1 MNLPESL
8 RSLRHRNYRIFFAG
22 QLISLTGTWM
32 QSVAQAWLAYRLTH
46 SAALLGI
53 VGFAGQ
59 IPTLLFSPAG
69 GVVADRFARRR
80 VLILTQ
86 ASSMVLAFA
95 LAALTFADAVSV
107 PWILALAALGGVVNA
122 FDIPTRQAFA
132 IDMVGRD
139 DLVNAIA
146 LNSSIFN
153 GARVIGPAIAGLLVA
168 RIGEAWCFL
177 ANGVSYL
184 AVLGSLLAMRIRAVA
199 GAPRSTSVWTSVRE
213 GFVYVARARPVR
225 ALLLLL
231 GLVSLTGMPYAVLMP
246 VFAREVLGG
255 DARELGLLMGAS
267 GVGALLGAIV
277 LANRRSMRGL
287 GTFVAFCAGGMGVAL
302 VAFSFSRSF
311 WISAALL
318 VPVGFCMMSEM
329 ASSNTLIQSLIPDAM
344 RGRVM
349 SLYAMMFMGMAPVGA
364 LLAGSLAARI
374 GAPATIAGGG
384 IVCLAGALVFA
395 RHLPHLRSEARQ
407 MIVELQMTA
416 GDPPE
421 EPT

>member
-1 MNLPESL
+1 MKFPESL
-8 RSLRHRNYRIFFAG
+8 RALRHRNYRIFFFG
-22 QLISLTGTWM
+22 QLVSLTGTWM

-53 VGFAGQ
+53 VGFASQ

-69 GVVADRFARRR
+69 GVVADRFPRRR
-80 VLILTQ
+80 VLIVTQ
-86 ASSMVLAFA
+86 ASSMGLAFA
-95 LAALTFADAVSV
+95 LAALTFADAVTV
-107 PWILALAALGGVVNA
+107 PWILTLAALGGVVNA

-132 IDMVGRD
+132 IDMVGRE

-153 GARVIGPAIAGLLVA
+153 GARVMGPAIAGLLVA

-184 AVLGSLLAMRIRAVA
+184 AVLASLVTMRIPD
-199 GAPRSTSVWTSVRE
+199 GAPFPRTVSAWTSVRD

-255 DARELGLLMGAS
+255 GARELGLLMGAS

-277 LANRRSMRGL
+277 LANRRSVKGL
-287 GTFVAFCAGGMGVAL
+287 GSFVALCAGGMGVAL
-302 VAFSFSRSF
+302 VAFSFSHSF
-311 WISAALL
+311 WISATLL
-318 VPVGFCMMSEM
+318 VPVGFFMMSEM
-329 ASSNTLIQSLIPDAM
+329 ASSNTLIQSLIPDEM

-349 SLYAMMFMGMAPVGA
+349 SLYAMMFMGMAPIGA
-364 LLAGSLAARI
+364 LLAGSLAAKI

-395 RHLPHLRSEARQ
+395 RHLPHLRGEARQ
-407 MIVELQMTA
+407 MIVELQMTG

>member
-1 MNLPESL
+1 MNFPESL
-8 RSLRHRNYRIFFAG
+8 RALRHRNYRIFFAG
-22 QLISLTGTWM
+22 QLVSLTGTWM

-69 GVVADRFARRR
+69 GVVADRFPRRR
-80 VLILTQ
+80 VLLLTQ

-95 LAALTFADAVSV
+95 LAALTFADAVTV
-107 PWILALAALGGVVNA
+107 PWILVLAALGGVVNA

-177 ANGVSYL
+177 ANGVSYF
-184 AVLGSLLAMRIRAVA
+184 AVLGSLLAMRI
-199 GAPRSTSVWTSVRE
+199 GAATSSPRSTSVWTSVRD

-277 LANRRSMRGL
+277 LANRKSMRGL
-287 GTFVAFCAGGMGVAL
+287 GTF

-329 ASSNTLIQSLIPDAM
+329 ASSNTLIQSLIPDEM

-349 SLYAMMFMGMAPVGA
+349 SLYAMMFMGMAPIGA

-374 GAPATIAGGG
+374 GAPATIAAGG

-407 MIVELQMTA
+407 MIVELQMTG

>member
-8 RSLRHRNYRIFFAG
+8 RALRHRNYRIFFVG

-69 GVVADRFARRR
+69 GVVADRFPRRR
-80 VLILTQ
+80 VLLATQ
-86 ASSMVLAFA
+86 ASSMALAFV
-95 LAALTFADAVSV
+95 LAALTFSNAVTV

-184 AVLGSLLAMRIRAVA
+184 AVLGSLVAMRIGAATVA
-199 GAPRSTSVWTSVRE
+199 PHPGSAWTSVRE
-213 GFVYVARARPVR
+213 GFAYVARARPVR

-246 VFAREVLGG
+246 VFAREILGG

-267 GVGALLGAIV
+267 GVGALLGAVV
-277 LANRRSMRGL
+277 LANRKSVKGL
-287 GTFVAFCAGGMGVAL
+287 GTFVALCAGGMGAAL

-329 ASSNTLIQSLIPDAM
+329 ASSNTLIQSLIPDQM

-374 GAPATIAGGG
+374 GAPATIACGG

-395 RHLPHLRSEARQ
+395 RHLPHLRAEARQ

>member
-8 RSLRHRNYRIFFAG
+8 RALRHRNYRIFFAG
-22 QLISLTGTWM
+22 QLVSLTGTWM
-32 QSVAQAWLAYRLTH
+32 QSVAQAWLAYRLTN
-46 SAALLGI
+46 SAVLLGI

-69 GVVADRFARRR
+69 GVVADRFPRRR
-80 VLILTQ
+80 VLIVTQ
-86 ASSMVLAFA
+86 AGSMGLAFV
-95 LAALTFADAVSV
+95 LAALTFADVISV

-153 GARVIGPAIAGLLVA
+153 AARVMGPAIAGLLVA

-177 ANGVSYL
+177 VNGVSYF
-184 AVLGSLLAMRIRAVA
+184 AVLASLVAMQVSPTAAAV
-199 GAPRSTSVWTSVRE
+199 RTTSVWTSVRE
-213 GFVYVARARPVR
+213 GFAYVARARPVR

-246 VFAREVLGG
+246 VFAREILGG
-255 DARELGLLMGAS
+255 GARELGLLMGAS
-267 GVGALLGAIV
+267 GVGALLGAVV
-277 LANRRSMRGL
+277 LAHRRSVKGL
-287 GTFVAFCAGGMGVAL
+287 GTFVALCAGGMGLAL
-302 VAFSFSRSF
+302 VAFSFSHSF

-364 LLAGSLAARI
+364 LLAGGLASRI

-384 IVCLAGALVFA
+384 VLCLAGALIFA
-395 RHLPHLRSEARQ
+395 RHLPHLR
-407 MIVELQMTA
+407 
-416 GDPPE
+416 
-421 EPT
+421 